1 MPESQRNQIKD
12 EMMGALDSY
21 LSKDFFYLWEKHVS
35 PMLRSSDPE
44 TIKLEFFI
52 RLYFATVPFRHN
64 DKQEQRKYAV
74 EFKQYLDMK
83 GAILSTFFDLLPYY
97 AFPYM
102 PDPSSHPSFAS
113 MYQDKWKQDL
123 FDKVKSYLD
132 VTFSRSIEQPYLHSI
147 VNNINTTSSINVAN
161 SIAGL
166 GNNDKQ
172 GLEQYKKEMGSY
184 MDIVQE
190 KYRELY
196 GLSGDLLKA
205 ISGVMKG
212 KKLNKQFLAV
222 VQDNLSSL
230 HIDEILPSMI
240 PRNDHIE
247 DHSATFV
254 SLDYQKLKLFL
265 LKETNNP
272 MIPYVLQAL
281 RWRISK
287 SQNTRTKINTLKTM
301 IYYDLFGIVN
311 NEKKILQALLFSKDE
326 MVVEY
331 TLRLINIFSTE
342 NVGVVYLTKDLTQNT
357 IIMDLIQILELERS
371 DSIIRQNVVSILQ
384 KLSVKSK
391 PQQQM
396 VNNDL
401 IDIVCKIL
409 SNPENCGDFTTE
421 YGVSLL
427 MNLCLGKVS
436 IRACERSD
444 IIPVLMDLIQHESPQ
459 VRTYVHGTLY
469 SVLSFSNVL
478 KQQARDH
485 GLEDKLKIIRKMSED
500 ELSKQIAYIQD
511 VLSKEE
517 TSDEDS
523 NFDEDDEEDLNALL
537 MQDVETD
544 EMVDGE
550 LEEESLSWTEDQQ
563 IGEELLCNF
572 LASNEQAVEEREL
585 LRSAKIE

>member
-1 MPESQRNQIKD
+1 
-12 EMMGALDSY
+12 
-21 LSKDFFYLWEKHVS
+21 
-35 PMLRSSDPE
+35 
-44 TIKLEFFI
+44 
-52 RLYFATVPFRHN
+52 
-64 DKQEQRKYAV
+64 
-74 EFKQYLDMK
+74 
-83 GAILSTFFDLLPYY
+83 
-97 AFPYM
+97 
-102 PDPSSHPSFAS
+102 
-113 MYQDKWKQDL
+113 
-123 FDKVKSYLD
+123 
-132 VTFSRSIEQPYLHSI
+132 
-147 VNNINTTSSINVAN
+147 
-161 SIAGL
+161 
-166 GNNDKQ
+166 
-172 GLEQYKKEMGSY
+172 
-184 MDIVQE
+184 
-190 KYRELY
+190 
-196 GLSGDLLKA
+196 
-205 ISGVMKG
+205 
-212 KKLNKQFLAV
+212 
-222 VQDNLSSL
+222 
-230 HIDEILPSMI
+230 
-240 PRNDHIE
+240 
-247 DHSATFV
+247 
-254 SLDYQKLKLFL
+254 
-265 LKETNNP
+265 
-272 MIPYVLQAL
+272 
-281 RWRISK
+281 
-287 SQNTRTKINTLKTM
+287 
-301 IYYDLFGIVN
+301 
-311 NEKKILQALLFSKDE
+311 
-326 MVVEY
+326 
-331 TLRLINIFSTE
+331 
-342 NVGVVYLTKDLTQNT
+342 
-357 IIMDLIQILELERS
+357 
-371 DSIIRQNVVSILQ
+371 
-384 KLSVKSK
+384 
-391 PQQQM
+391 M